1 MVKLSKAWNAQRDK
15 AFPAKNFYY
24 TETITR
30 NILGGKLSHLMFIQS
45 KSHDL
50 SVNKQDFVNFFTDT
64 HSCNIVTLNL
74 TDKIIAINWGVRYFV
89 PGAITTTQLFIH
101 ASDVCKSDIII
112 YFSVNVRELQQY

>member
-1 MVKLSKAWNAQRDK
+1 
-15 AFPAKNFYY
+15 
-24 TETITR
+24 
-30 NILGGKLSHLMFIQS
+30 MFIQS

-64 HSCNIVTLNL
+64 YSCNIVTLNL
-74 TDKIIAINWGVRYFV
+74 TDKIIAIKWRARYFI